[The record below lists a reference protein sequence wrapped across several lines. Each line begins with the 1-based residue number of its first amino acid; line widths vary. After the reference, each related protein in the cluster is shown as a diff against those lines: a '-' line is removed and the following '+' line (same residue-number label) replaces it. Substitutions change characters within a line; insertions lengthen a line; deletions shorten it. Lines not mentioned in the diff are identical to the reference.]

1 MRTPE
6 GSPGVSTDSEGPAG
20 YPRGAAPPA
29 QRARQPGSLATS
41 CHLLGVFSHRLC
53 FVLIESS
60 GSFTS
65 PSFLPAPSFAS
76 VSVFLSGIR
85 GGEGDYGWVGW
96 FSNITRNLPQTME
109 MSEPCEPAASSQS
122 FRTGPNH

>member
-65 PSFLPAPSFAS
+65 PSFLPALVLP
-76 VSVFLSGIR
+76 LSLSLSLEDE
-85 GGEGDYGWVGW
+85 GEKETMDGWDG
-96 FSNITRNLPQTME
+96 SLT
-109 MSEPCEPAASSQS
+109 SQETS
-122 FRTGPNH
+122 RRQWR